1 MKKIQKIIALLE
13 LWLRNRWQLKYI
25 VPYKDHKENNV
36 ETDTESKRGSL
47 SNWIEG
53 LSLLG

>member
-1 MKKIQKIIALLE
+1 MKKIQKIIAFLE